1 MTTDWHTSDYPELRS
16 GAPWVMEEMILE
28 QRLLRDEC
36 GCLPGVGELAELI
49 SAAVHDSGEITVTGC
64 GTSEHAAHAVASLI
78 RKAAPTARVQA
89 RQALD
94 AAEEPGAPALVIA
107 ISHDGGTRATQLALE
122 AAKDSATAAI
132 TARRDSVVAAAAATV
147 LATPRLDRSWCHTL
161 AYISAI
167 IAGARAA
174 GISSDDVAAAA
185 AVLADDTLIESA
197 RSIGRTLL
205 PASRIVTAGVGVDL
219 IAARELALKIEEGA
233 RVPAT
238 AHHLETLLHGHL
250 AACDAATTRVV
261 VFAADPGRSSRRE
274 RRTALALDAVTAIGI
289 PVTVVLPTD
298 SELAVPTGASS
309 VRIPTTPGDSLLCTL
324 LGEALVLQSLALGAI
339 DVAGWNPDVIRRE
352 SAPYRAAAQAGDG
365 SEW

>member
-1 MTTDWHTSDYPELRS
+1 
-16 GAPWVMEEMILE
+16 MEEMILE
-28 QRLLRDEC
+28 QRLLRDDC
-36 GCLPGVGELAELI
+36 GDLPGADELAEVI
-49 SAAVHDSGEITVTGC
+49 RDAVRAGGEIIVTGC
-64 GTSEHAAHAVASLI
+64 GTSEHAAQAVAALI
-78 RKAAPTARVQA
+78 RTSASTTHVQA

-122 AAKDSATAAI
+122 AAKHSASAAI
-132 TARRDSVVAAAAATV
+132 TARPDSVVAAAAGTV

-161 AYISAI
+161 AYTSAI

-174 GISSDDVAAAA
+174 GVSSDDAAHAAAI
-185 AVLADDTLIESA
+185 LADDALIDSA
-197 RSIGRTLL
+197 RSVGRKLL
-205 PASRIVTAGVGVDL
+205 PVSRIVTAGVGVDL

-261 VFAADPGRSSRRE
+261 VFAADPGGRERRE

-289 PVTVVLPTD
+289 PVTVVLPTG
-298 SELAVPTGASS
+298 SELALPAGAS
-309 VRIPTTPGDSLLCTL
+309 VVGIPVTREDTLLRTL
-324 LGEALVLQSLALGAI
+324 LGEALALQVLALGAI
-339 DVAGWNPDVIRRE
+339 DVAGWNPDLIRRE
-352 SAPYRAAAQAGDG
+352 SAPYRAAAQAADG
-365 SEW
+365 GEW